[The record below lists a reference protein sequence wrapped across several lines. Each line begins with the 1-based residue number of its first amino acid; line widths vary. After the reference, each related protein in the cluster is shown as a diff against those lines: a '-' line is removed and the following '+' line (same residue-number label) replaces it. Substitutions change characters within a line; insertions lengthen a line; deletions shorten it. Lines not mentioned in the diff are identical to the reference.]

1 MKSLKE
7 SKLTNQQLN
16 HLIKTFPAVEIELKW
31 GYTDEGNDE
40 GLYQKKDH
48 LIECEEFNIET
59 DLFIKEEGETTPATH
74 LQRSEYNRNS
84 LDIQVGTI
92 KLIPDDGLDIN
103 INADQY
109 EVIKNKIITE
119 IKVL

>member
-1 MKSLKE
+1 MEFLMK

-16 HLIKTFPAVEIELKW
+16 HLIKTFPAVEIELEW
-31 GYTDEGNDE
+31 DYSDEGNDE

-48 LIECEEFNIET
+48 LIECEEFNIKT

-92 KLIPDDGLDIN
+92 KIIPDDGLDIN
-103 INADQY
+103 ISPDQY